1 MVANTMA
8 THAKAN
14 APPRENDSMTA
25 DTTAIIPIIS
35 ATVGIE
41 VEWYGL
47 ESVRRAE
54 RLWSLERELTETRCR
69 IHATRGAK
77 PNTKKCAK

>member
-1 MVANTMA
+1 MIANTMA

-25 DTTAIIPIIS
+25 DTTVIIPNIS
-35 ATVGIE
+35 ATVGME

-47 ESVRRAE
+47 ESGRRSE
-54 RLWSLERELTETRCR
+54 RLWPSEREFTEIRCR
-69 IHATRGAK
+69 VHATRGAK